1 MTARHPT
8 ATRIKACRAPRPPSR
23 QNGAMPPDAHDG
35 ISYFA
40 QTNFRR
46 AFKAFGVKQADR
58 LSHIY
63 VIGKTGVG
71 KSTLL
76 EVLAL
81 QDIAAGRGFALVDPH
96 GDLAERVRLAA
107 EPKLGDRLVYFDAA
121 DLAQPFGFNPLRRV
135 RDDKIPL
142 AASGLLDALRK
153 LWPDAW
159 GVRMEHVLR
168 NSLYTLLERDF
179 STLPDV
185 LRLYAEKDFRRAAA
199 ARVRNDVVRRFW
211 TDEFEKYPDR
221 LRAEVVAPIQNKLG
235 ALLTDPRLYRVL
247 VAPRKN
253 VSFRR
258 LMDNGGTLIVNLAKG
273 RLGEDGA
280 NVLGGLIVS
289 TIALAALSRAEVPAK
304 ERRPFFLYVD
314 EFQTFTTLAFVNMMS
329 ELRKYGLGLTL
340 ANQHLAQLEPD
351 VRHAVFGNAG
361 TLISFRVGAEDA
373 DYLAREFQPI
383 FDTQDLVSLP
393 NRDIY
398 LTLMIDGTPSRPFS
412 ARTADPM
419 AS

>member
-1 MTARHPT
+1 MQSHADERV
-8 ATRIKACRAPRPPSR
+8 
-23 QNGAMPPDAHDG
+23 
-35 ISYFA
+35 SYFA
-40 QTNFRR
+40 RTNFHRE
-46 AFKAFGVKQADR
+46 FKPFGIKQADR
-58 LSHIY
+58 FSHIY

-76 EVLAL
+76 EVLAR

-107 EPKLGDRLVYFDAA
+107 EPKLGDRLIYFDAA
-121 DLAQPFGFNPLRRV
+121 DLTQPFGFNPLRRV

-168 NSLYTLLERDF
+168 NSLYTLLERDL
-179 STLPDV
+179 SALPDI
-185 LRLYAEKDFRRAAA
+185 LRLYAEKDFRREAV
-199 ARVRNDVVRRFW
+199 ARVRNDAVRRFW
-211 TDEFEKYPDR
+211 TDEFAKYPDR

-247 VAPRKN
+247 VAPQKKL
-253 VSFRR
+253 SFRR
-258 LMDNGGTLIVNLAKG
+258 LMDDGGTLIVNLAKG

-289 TIALAALSRAEVPAK
+289 TIALAALSRAEVPAE

-373 DYLAREFQPI
+373 SYLAREFQPT

-398 LTLMIDGTPSRPFS
+398 LTLMIEGTPSRPFS
-412 ARTADPM
+412 AQVIDV
-419 AS
+419 ASR